1 MEAVDK
7 EDAILELAIEYVLTN
22 GYPPSLSKDRKRAV
36 YMYNVSFSFCHCF
49 NTTLLVCVCGGG
61 RSKSCTEFI
70 FRKLCNLKGG
80 PYISKVVRKF
90 QCISEILVP
99 GGPHISKYLDRG
111 EQFWGGPNLS

>member
-1 MEAVDK
+1 M
-7 EDAILELAIEYVLTN
+7 
-22 GYPPSLSKDRKRAV
+22 
-36 YMYNVSFSFCHCF
+36 
-49 NTTLLVCVCGGG
+49 CVWGG
-61 RSKSCTEFI
+61 SKSCIEFI